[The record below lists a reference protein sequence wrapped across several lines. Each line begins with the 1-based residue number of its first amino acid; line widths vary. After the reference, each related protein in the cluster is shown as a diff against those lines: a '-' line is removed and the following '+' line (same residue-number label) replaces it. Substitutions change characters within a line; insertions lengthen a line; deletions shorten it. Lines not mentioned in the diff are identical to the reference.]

1 MRFSIA
7 SSLLFLTSVAS
18 AASSWSF
25 TDGSVAV
32 GARNAKEVTARFG
45 SQKPVKDAIVLG
57 PTDTVTVSLTTTEGD
72 QAKRP
77 HQAFL
82 ILNEE
87 TGLEAPFPLKMKAAG
102 KGTVDFVCISRSR
115 INSMANQNLQS
126 QKDLPIQLLLS
137 DTPIKAYLVL
147 GSFGSSDPLISP
159 LFEVKI
165 RLNPNTPRPEYTAPV
180 RYGPRAGIDH
190 VFKVGDTSPP
200 MVITLVF
207 VLAIIASV
215 PALFLGWFMLGAN
228 VNHLS
233 KALGAA
239 PISHA
244 VFFGSIVAI
253 EGTFFLYYTKWN
265 LLKSLPVVIALGV
278 TALLSGTKALSEVQT
293 RRLAGER

>member
-102 KGTVDFVCISRSR
+102 KGTVDF
-115 INSMANQNLQS
+115 S

>member
-18 AASSWSF
+18 ATSSWGF

-32 GARNAKEVTARFG
+32 SSKTAQAVNARFG
-45 SQKPVKDAIVLG
+45 NQKPVKEAIVLG
-57 PTDTVTVSLTTTEGD
+57 PTDTVTVSLTTTED
-72 QAKRP
+72 DKAKRP

-82 ILNEE
+82 VLNEE
-87 TGLEAPFPLKMKAAG
+87 TGLEAPYPLKVQSSG
-102 KGTVDFVCISRSR
+102 KGTVRISH
-115 INSMANQNLQS
+115 
-126 QKDLPIQLLLS
+126 KDLPLQLLLS
-137 DTPIKAYLVL
+137 DTPLKAYLVL

-159 LFEVKI
+159 LFNVEI
-165 RLNPNTPRPEYTAPV
+165 RLDPNTPRPEYTAPV

-190 VFKVGDTSPP
+190 VFKVGDKSPP
-200 MVITLVF
+200 MVISLVF
-207 VLAIIASV
+207 VLAIAASV
-215 PALFLGWFMLGAN
+215 PALFIGWLMLGAN

-233 KALGAA
+233 KAMSAA
-239 PISHA
+239 PISHG

-278 TALLSGTKALSEVQT
+278 VALLSGTKALSEVQT

>member
-18 AASSWSF
+18 ATSSWGF

-32 GARNAKEVTARFG
+32 SSKTAQGVNARFG
-45 SQKPVKDAIVLG
+45 NQKPVKEAIVLG
-57 PTDTVTVSLTTTEGD
+57 PADTVTVSLTTTED
-72 QAKRP
+72 DKAKRP

-82 ILNEE
+82 VLNED
-87 TGLEAPFPLKMKAAG
+87 TGLEAPYPLKVQSSG
-102 KGTVDFVCISRSR
+102 KGTVRISH
-115 INSMANQNLQS
+115 
-126 QKDLPIQLLLS
+126 KDLPLQLLLS
-137 DTPIKAYLVL
+137 DTPLKAYLVL

-159 LFEVKI
+159 LFNVEI
-165 RLNPNTPRPEYTAPV
+165 HLDPNTPRPEYTAPV

-190 VFKVGDTSPP
+190 VFKVGDKSPP
-200 MVITLVF
+200 MVISLVF
-207 VLAIIASV
+207 VLAIAASV
-215 PALFLGWFMLGAN
+215 PALFIGWLMLGAN

-278 TALLSGTKALSEVQT
+278 VALLSGTKALSEVQT

>member
-25 TDGSVAV
+25 TDGAVAV
-32 GARNAKEVTARFG
+32 GPRNAKEVTARFG

-57 PTDTVTVSLTTTEGD
+57 PTDTVKVSLTTTEGD

-87 TGLEAPFPLKMKAAG
+87 TGLEAPFPLKMKASG
-102 KGTVDFVCISRSR
+102 KGTVDF
-115 INSMANQNLQS
+115 S

-159 LFEVKI
+159 LFEVEI
-165 RLNPNTPRPEYTAPV
+165 RLDPNTPRPEYTAPV

-200 MVITLVF
+200 MVISLVF
-207 VLAIIASV
+207 VLAIVASI

-228 VNHLS
+228 VNHLP

-244 VFFGSIVAI
+244 AFFGSIIAI
-253 EGTFFLYYTKWN
+253 EGTFFLYYTRWN

-278 TALLSGTKALSEVQT
+278 VALLSGTKALSEVQT